1 MNTGFS
7 LKSVFVILAIMLAT
21 LFAQAQKSKL
31 AGNWL
36 LVKVDKN
43 GVAENENTEF
53 LLKKDGLVSS
63 SGFDFAQWHFN
74 AAAMELDLKSP
85 FSEDDGEF
93 NGIHKVKQLTN
104 KQLVFSRGGTTY
116 YFERINE
123 EQKRIDAE
131 KTGKTNEASGLAGT
145 WKLKHKVFD
154 ELFLKLELPET
165 FKFISCASG
174 TTTSTKGQWH
184 YLPETN
190 ELELTGVAEG
200 EHFILKGK
208 NRVKDHSADF
218 LALVTARETLSF
230 NRADKSNIEWLT
242 FSANELK
249 NHTNDEGRLPKAWQ
263 NNASLISHLAK
274 LQSMVY
280 HCKTYV
286 PQAEA
291 LKNTGKILKKI
302 DAKPEKGSVSIA
314 NIMITKYDTLQY
326 SESYMGNMMNQNNH
340 FFPEEEPGFYRVT
353 GNEKYEGYECTVIEA
368 VSEDKKIKLWMINN
382 QPGVYA
388 KIIEQGKDIII
399 NETEYRVIRLLRTY

>member
-7 LKSVFVILAIMLAT
+7 LKLVFAILAIMLAT
-21 LFAQAQKSKL
+21 LFAQAQQSKL
-31 AGNWL
+31 AGSWL

-43 GVAENENTEF
+43 GVAENEHTDF
-53 LLKKDGLVSS
+53 LFKKDGLISS
-63 SGFDFAQWHFN
+63 SGFDFGQWRFN
-74 AAAMELDLKSP
+74 AAAMEINLASP
-85 FSEDDGEF
+85 LSEDEF
-93 NGIHKVKQLTN
+93 NGIHNIKQLTN
-104 KQLVFSRGGTTY
+104 KQLVFSRGGRTY
-116 YFERINE
+116 YFKRINE

-145 WKLKHKVFD
+145 WKLKHNVFD

-165 FKFISCASG
+165 YKFISCASG
-174 TTTSTKGQWH
+174 TTTSTKGQCH

-208 NRVKDHSADF
+208 NRVKDLSADF
-218 LALVTARETLSF
+218 LALVTARETLLF
-230 NRADKSNIEWLT
+230 NRVDKSNIEWLT
-242 FSANELK
+242 FSADELK
-249 NHTNDEGRLPKAWQ
+249 NHTNDDNLLPKAWQ
-263 NNASLISHLAK
+263 NNASVISHLAK
-274 LQSMVY
+274 LQSLVY
-280 HCKTYV
+280 DYKTYV

-388 KIIEQGKDIII
+388 KIIEQGKHFMT
-399 NETEYRVIRLLRTY
+399 NETEYRVISLLRTY

>member
-7 LKSVFVILAIMLAT
+7 LKLVFAILAIMLAT
-21 LFAQAQKSKL
+21 LLAQAQKPKL

-43 GVAENENTEF
+43 GVTENESSEF
-53 LLKKDGLVSS
+53 LFKKDGLISS
-63 SGFDFAQWHFN
+63 SGFDFGQWSFN
-74 AAAMELDLKSP
+74 AAAMEINLASP
-85 FSEDDGEF
+85 LSEDEF
-93 NGIHKVKQLTN
+93 NGIHKIKQLTN
-104 KQLVFSRGGTTY
+104 KQLVFGRGGTTY

-145 WKLKHKVFD
+145 WKLNHKVFD
-154 ELFLKLELPET
+154 ELFLKLELSET

-174 TTTSTKGQWH
+174 TTTSTKGRWY

-218 LALVTARETLSF
+218 LALVTAHETLF
-230 NRADKSNIEWLT
+230 FDRVDKSNIEWLT
-242 FSANELK
+242 FSTDEIR
-249 NHTNDEGRLPKAWQ
+249 NHDNDENLLPKAWQ
-263 NNASLISHLAK
+263 NNANLISHLAK

-280 HCKTYV
+280 QYKTYV
-286 PQAEA
+286 PEAEA

-302 DAKPEKGSVSIA
+302 DAKPEKRSVSIA

-353 GNEKYEGYECTVIEA
+353 GIETFEGYECTVVEA
-368 VSEDKKIKLWMINN
+368 VLDGKKIKLWMINN

-388 KIIEQGKDIII
+388 KIIEQGKHFMT
-399 NETEYRVIRLLRTY
+399 NEIEYRVISLLRTY

>member
-7 LKSVFVILAIMLAT
+7 LKLVFAILAIMLAT
-21 LFAQAQKSKL
+21 LLTQAQQPKL

-43 GVAENENTEF
+43 GVAEDENTEF
-53 LLKKDGLVSS
+53 LFKKDGLVSS
-63 SGFDFAQWHFN
+63 SGFDFAKWRFN
-74 AAAMELDLKSP
+74 AAAMEINLAPPL
-85 FSEDDGEF
+85 SEDEF

-104 KQLVFSRGGTTY
+104 KQLVFSQGGTTY
-116 YFERINE
+116 YFKRINE
-123 EQKRIDAE
+123 EQKHIDAE
-131 KTGKTNEASGLAGT
+131 KTGKTNEVSGLAGT
-145 WKLKHKVFD
+145 WKLNHKVFD

-184 YLPETN
+184 YLSETN

-208 NRVKDHSADF
+208 SRIKDHSSGF
-218 LALVTARETLSF
+218 LALVTARETLLF
-230 NRADKSNIEWLT
+230 NRIDKSNIEWLT
-242 FSANELK
+242 FSADELK
-249 NHTNDEGRLPKAWQ
+249 NHTNNESQLPKSWQ

-274 LQSMVY
+274 LQNMVY

-368 VSEDKKIKLWMINN
+368 VSDNKRIKLWMINN

-388 KIIEQGKDIII
+388 KIIEQGKHFMTG
-399 NETEYRVIRLLRTY
+399 ETEYRVITLLRIY

>member
-7 LKSVFVILAIMLAT
+7 LKLVFVIPAIMLAT
-21 LFAQAQKSKL
+21 FFAQAQQPKL
-31 AGNWL
+31 AGSWL
-36 LVKVDKN
+36 LVKVDMN

-53 LLKKDGLVSS
+53 LFKKDGLVSS
-63 SGFDFAQWHFN
+63 SGFDFAKWHFN
-74 AAAMELDLKSP
+74 AAAMEINLASP
-85 FSEDDGEF
+85 LSEDEF

-104 KQLVFSRGGTTY
+104 KQLVFSRGGTSY

-123 EQKRIDAE
+123 EQKRIDA
-131 KTGKTNEASGLAGT
+131 GKTNEASGLSGT
-145 WKLKHKVFD
+145 WKLNHKVFD

-174 TTTSTKGQWH
+174 TTTSTKGRWH

-218 LALVTARETLSF
+218 LALVTARETLLF
-230 NRADKSNIEWLT
+230 NRVDKSNIEWLT

-249 NHTNDEGRLPKAWQ
+249 NYTNDESQLPKAWL

-302 DAKPEKGSVSIA
+302 DAKPEKRSVSIA
-314 NIMITKYDTLQY
+314 NILMTKYDTLQY

-340 FFPEEEPGFYRVT
+340 FFPEEEPGFYKVT
-353 GNEKYEGYECTVIEA
+353 GIEKLGAYECTVIEA
-368 VSEDKKIKLWMINN
+368 VSDDKKIKLWMINN

-388 KIIEQGKDIII
+388 KIIEQGKHFMT
-399 NETEYRVIRLLRTY
+399 NEIEYRVISLLRTY